1 MSGSPHMNIDGSD
14 IPTPHVHIYDEKH
27 ADGTIAV
34 PLSDISDYEIVSEL
48 HDSLIAF
55 LIYNNVERK
64 DVQIEFSVFDYE
76 N

>member
-1 MSGSPHMNIDGSD
+1 MGRRR
-14 IPTPHVHIYDEKH
+14 
-27 ADGTIAV
+27 DGTIAV

-55 LIYNNVERK
+55 FIYNNVERK